1 MSQTHIHFPAA
12 SVNRQRGAALFVALM
27 LLIVLSILALSA
39 AQVTGLQER
48 MAATYRADEL
58 AFERGEARLRETEDD
73 IASEVDPCFVSVNE
87 DNAVVTDP
95 MPDWRADTETD
106 AMQYAE
112 NLSRGPASRALAM
125 RGSLQAG
132 KPAQAGDPQC
142 MYFRVSARDFD
153 ATEEEDSTSASIVQ
167 SIYVP

>member
-1 MSQTHIHFPAA
+1 MFQIHA
-12 SVNRQRGAALFVALM
+12 SSATSRRHQHGAALFVALM
-27 LLIVLSILALSA
+27 LLLVMSILALSA
-39 AQVTGLQER
+39 SQVTSLQER
-48 MAATYRADEL
+48 MASTYRADEL

-73 IASEVDPCFVSVNE
+73 IANEVDPCFVSVNE
-87 DNAVVTDP
+87 DNSVVNNP
-95 MPDWRADTETD
+95 VPDWQADIDTS

-112 NLSRGPASRALAM
+112 NLSRGPATRALAI

-153 ATEEEDSTSASIVQ
+153 TTQEDASTSTSIVQ